1 MMFYKNVNRKTAYE
15 SEFAE
20 SVRRW
25 PAMGSDG
32 SRVRQAAGARCC
44 VRATKA
50 RSCVRPPSVVR
61 GIAGIMRPALE
72 ALGQELEL
80 E

>member
-1 MMFYKNVNRKTAYE
+1 MLIERLRMKVSLQRALE
-15 SEFAE
+15 GG
-20 SVRRW
+20 RRW
-25 PAMGSDG
+25 AATDRASG
-32 SRVRQAAGARCC
+32 RLLQAAGARRC

-50 RSCVRPPSVVR
+50 RSCVRPTSVVR

>member
-32 SRVRQAAGARCC
+32 SRVRQTKLRCC

-50 RSCVRPPSVVR
+50 RSCVCSPSVVR

>member
-1 MMFYKNVNRKTAYE
+1 MLIERLRMKVSLQRALE
-15 SEFAE
+15 GG
-20 SVRRW
+20 RRW
-25 PAMGSDG
+25 AATDRASVGLL
-32 SRVRQAAGARCC
+32 QAAGARCC